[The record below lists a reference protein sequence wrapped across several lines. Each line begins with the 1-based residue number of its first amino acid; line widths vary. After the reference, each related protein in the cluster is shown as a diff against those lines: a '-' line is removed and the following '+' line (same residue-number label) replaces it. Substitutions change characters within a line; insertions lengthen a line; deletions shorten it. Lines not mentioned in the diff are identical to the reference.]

1 MLTSFALPQ
10 WLQTLWQRLA
20 RYQRLWPLIS
30 FGSGIFSFLLV
41 NRQQSLGAW
50 LAVALLA
57 TWLGLTIE
65 ALWQWRKPGNAR
77 SKLPRMVTTFLA
89 QMTHQETLFFCLPF
103 FLVTTVWTSPQ
114 ALFTSLL
121 LLAALISILD
131 PFYFALAERHRWLY
145 FAFHGLCVLVLM
157 LVSLPLLIH
166 LTTGESLLLAALA
179 IPLVS
184 LPSLANL
191 FRPRGVASWLALIGL
206 ATLLGAGT
214 WLSRGWIPP
223 ATLWIDASALSP
235 GFNESARTPQGRIPL
250 TAEAVRNHGLYAYTA
265 IHAPRGLN
273 ERIFHVWRHNGEVVD
288 RIALTIRGVPGHGY
302 RAWSHKQNFGRDITG
317 RWRIDVVTDAGQ
329 QIGVIRFQVGHDRA
343 RVEQA
348 DGHLRRTAGIGWLH
362 PAGIESRRDVSEKSQ

>member
-1 MLTSFALPQ
+1 MLTSPALPQ
-10 WLQTLWQRLA
+10 WLNTLWQRLG

-41 NRQQSLGAW
+41 NRQQTLGAW
-50 LAVALLA
+50 LAVALLV
-57 TWLGLTIE
+57 TWLALTLE
-65 ALWQWRKPGNAR
+65 ALWQWRKPSNAR
-77 SKLPRMVTTFLA
+77 SKLPRMVTTFLT

-114 ALFTSLL
+114 AVFTGLL
-121 LLAALISILD
+121 LLAALVSVLD
-131 PFYFALAERHRWLY
+131 PCYFALAERHRWLY

-179 IPLVS
+179 LPVVS

-191 FRPRGVASWLALIGL
+191 FHPRGIISWLALIGL
-206 ATLLGAGT
+206 AVLLGAGT

-235 GFNESARTPQGRIPL
+235 AFDESARRPRGTMPL
-250 TAEAVRNHGLYAYTA
+250 TAQAVRSRGLYAYTA

-273 ERIFHVWRHNGEVVD
+273 ERIYHVWRHDGEVVD

-302 RAWSHKQNFGRDITG
+302 RAWSHKRNFGRDVAG
-317 RWRIDVVTDAGQ
+317 HWRIDVVTDAGQ
-329 QIGVIRFQVGHDRA
+329 QIGVIRFRVGTSKA
-343 RVEQA
+343 GVEQA
-348 DGHLRRTAGIGWLH
+348 DGHLRTPPGIGWLH
-362 PAGIESRRDVSEKSQ
+362 PAGMEGDRSAPTGH